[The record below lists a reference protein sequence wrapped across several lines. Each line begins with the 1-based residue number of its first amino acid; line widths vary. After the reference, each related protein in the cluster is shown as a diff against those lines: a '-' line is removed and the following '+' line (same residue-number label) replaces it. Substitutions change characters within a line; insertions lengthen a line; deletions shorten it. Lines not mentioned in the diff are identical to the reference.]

1 MTTKTQKKKA
11 LRFNEYYDTQDIQDK
26 LYQLG
31 KENYKFTNLVELITD
46 KRNVMLAYR
55 TIKTNKGSKTAGTN
69 SNTITELAETSPELL
84 TEYVKIR
91 LKNYI
96 PHAVKR
102 VEIPKPNGKTRPLGI
117 PTIEDR
123 LIQQCIRQISE
134 PILEAKFYEHSYG
147 FRPDKSTSH
156 AIARFYHLAHSGFH
170 YVVDIDIKGFFD
182 NVNHG
187 KLLKQL
193 WTLGIRD
200 KNLISIIS
208 RMLKA
213 PVKNNGVPNKGTPQG
228 GILSPLLAN
237 VVLNELDWWIASQWD
252 NHPTNYPYKHQRS
265 KLLALKE
272 TLLKEIKIVR
282 YADDF
287 KIMCKDCDTAQKIFM
302 ATKKWLNE
310 RLHLEISPE
319 KSKITNIRK
328 NYSEFLGLK
337 LKVKKGK
344 AGKYTNRSHMRDKA
358 KKLAVEKLKEQI
370 KTIQKNPTR
379 EAVNKYNSTVL
390 GLQNYY
396 SMSTMV
402 NYVLL
407 TS

>member
-31 KENYKFTNLVELITD
+31 KENYKFINLVELITD

-123 LIQQCIRQISE
+123 LVQQCIRQILE

-156 AIARFYHLAHSGFH
+156 AVARFYHLAHSGFH

-228 GILSPLLAN
+228 NLCRARHNP
-237 VVLNELDWWIASQWD
+237 
-252 NHPTNYPYKHQRS
+252 PYD
-265 KLLALKE
+265 
-272 TLLKEIKIVR
+272 EIDVMPR
-282 YADDF
+282 YV
-287 KIMCKDCDTAQKIFM
+287 Q
-302 ATKKWLNE
+302 
-310 RLHLEISPE
+310 
-319 KSKITNIRK
+319 
-328 NYSEFLGLK
+328 YS
-337 LKVKKGK
+337 
-344 AGKYTNRSHMRDKA
+344 
-358 KKLAVEKLKEQI
+358 
-370 KTIQKNPTR
+370 
-379 EAVNKYNSTVL
+379 
-390 GLQNYY
+390 
-396 SMSTMV
+396 
-402 NYVLL
+402 
-407 TS
+407 